1 VRSRHISEWDPL
13 LAPDGEVWGM
23 IPRQERAFDRAL
35 DRKLRIL
42 LSRRN
47 GFPTNNL
54 AAIVSHWDSDTNLEN
69 FHETLGIDIPSAGT
83 GTAEAL

>member
-1 VRSRHISEWDPL
+1 
-13 LAPDGEVWGM
+13 M

-47 GFPTNNL
+47 ELPAWNL
-54 AAIVSHWDSDTNLEN
+54 TAIVSRRDSDTNLKN
-69 FHETLGIDIPSAGT
+69 FHEILGIDISSGDAGT
-83 GTAEAL
+83 AKV

>member
-1 VRSRHISEWDPL
+1 
-13 LAPDGEVWGM
+13 M

-47 GFPTNNL
+47 ELPARNL
-54 AAIVSHWDSDTNLEN
+54 RPIVSRRDSDTNLEN
-69 FHETLGIDIPSAGT
+69 FHEILGIDIPSAGT

>member
-13 LAPDGEVWGM
+13 LAPVGEVWGM

-35 DRKLRIL
+35 DLKLRIV

-54 AAIVSHWDSDTNLEN
+54 AAIVSHWDDDTNLQN
-69 FHETLGIDIPSAGT
+69 FHEILGIDISSGDAGT
-83 GTAEAL
+83 AKV